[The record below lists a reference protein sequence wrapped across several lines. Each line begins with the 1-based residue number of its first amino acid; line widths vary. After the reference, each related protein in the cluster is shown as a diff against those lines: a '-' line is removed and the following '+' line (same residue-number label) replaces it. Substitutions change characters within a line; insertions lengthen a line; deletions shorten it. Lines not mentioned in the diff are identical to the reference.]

1 MMGQTSGVKAE
12 ERPAPARSAG
22 TSEFFQRFSLQFR
35 VQHIFLF
42 LSTITLIITG
52 IPLWCMGRPGY
63 SWSQAVVNAF
73 GSIETIRYI
82 HRAGAAVLILV
93 SIYHLYYTMFT
104 KEGRRE
110 FIELLPCFQD
120 VIDVT
125 INSLY
130 FIGLIKHRPSFGR
143 YTYYEKFDY
152 WAVYWGCVIMIGTGL
167 VLWFPEVAAK
177 YVPWLTYELAA
188 EVHADEAILAALA
201 LFIWHFYNVHFNP
214 SRFPG
219 TLLWWHGKIS
229 REEMMHDHVV
239 EYYKKALAQTKS
251 KGQKAETQNG
261 AAV

>member
-1 MMGQTSGVKAE
+1 MERTKMTGQASGTKAE
-12 ERPAPARSAG
+12 EH
-22 TSEFFQRFSLQFR
+22 EFFQRFGLQFR
-35 VQHIFLF
+35 VQHILLF

-52 IPLWCMGRPGY
+52 VPLWCLGRPEY
-63 SWSQAVVNAF
+63 SWSQAVVSAF
-73 GSIETIRYI
+73 GSIEAIRYI

-110 FIELLPCFQD
+110 FIALLPRQKD

-130 FIGLIKHRPSFGR
+130 FLGLVKHRPGFGR

-167 VLWFPEVAAK
+167 VLWFPKVVAK
-177 YVPWLTYELAA
+177 YVPWFTYELAA

-229 REEMMHDHVV
+229 REEMMHDHVL
-239 EYYKKALAQTKS
+239 EYYKKVLAQTKS
-251 KGQKAETQNG
+251 KDQKAESQNG
-261 AAV
+261 TTV

>member
-1 MMGQTSGVKAE
+1 MERKKMMGQKNGTKAQ
-12 ERPAPARSAG
+12 ER
-22 TSEFFQRFSLQFR
+22 EYFERFSLQFI

-42 LSTITLIITG
+42 LSTIALIITG
-52 IPLWCMGRPGY
+52 IPLWCLGRPEY
-63 SWSQAVVNAF
+63 SWSQTVVGAF
-73 GSIETIRYI
+73 GGIEVIRFI

-110 FIELLPCFQD
+110 FIELLPRWKD
-120 VIDVT
+120 VVDVT

-130 FIGLIKHRPSFGR
+130 FIGLVKNRPSFSR

-167 VLWFPEVAAK
+167 VLWFPNIAAR
-177 YVPWLTYELAA
+177 YTPWFTYELSA
-188 EVHADEAILAALA
+188 EVHSDEAILAALA

-219 TLLWWHGKIS
+219 TMLWWHGKMS
-229 REEMMHDHVV
+229 REEMIRDHVL
-239 EYYKKALAQTKS
+239 EYNKIMQAQANPAD
-251 KGQKAETQNG
+251 QKAEPQNG

>member
-1 MMGQTSGVKAE
+1 MMGQTSGTK
-12 ERPAPARSAG
+12 SQKH
-22 TSEFFQRFSLQFR
+22 EFFERFSLQFR

-42 LSTITLIITG
+42 ISTIVLIITG
-52 IPLWCMGRPGY
+52 IPLWCLGRPGY
-63 SWSQAVVNAF
+63 SWSQTVVGAF
-73 GSIETIRYI
+73 GGIEMMRYI

-110 FIELLPCFQD
+110 FIELLPSFKD

-130 FIGLIKHRPSFGR
+130 FIGLVKNRPRFRR

-167 VLWFPEVAAK
+167 VLWFPEFSAK
-177 YVPWLTYELAA
+177 YVPWLTYELSA
-188 EVHADEAILAALA
+188 EVHADEAILAALS

-219 TLLWWHGKIS
+219 TMLWWHGKIS
-229 REEMMHDHVV
+229 REEMMRDHAM
-239 EYYKKALAQTKS
+239 EYDKIVSAQAQAKD
-251 KGQKAETQNG
+251 QKAGPQNG

>member
-1 MMGQTSGVKAE
+1 MMGQTNGTKAR
-12 ERPAPARSAG
+12 ER
-22 TSEFFQRFSLQFR
+22 EYFERFSLQFR

-42 LSTITLIITG
+42 LSTIALIITG
-52 IPLWCMGRPGY
+52 VPLWCIGRPGY
-63 SWSQAVVNAF
+63 SWSQAVVRAF
-73 GSIETIRYI
+73 GGIEVVRFI

-110 FIELLPCFQD
+110 FIELLPRWKD
-120 VIDVT
+120 VVDVT

-130 FIGLIKHRPSFGR
+130 FLGLVKNRPSFRR

-152 WAVYWGCVIMIGTGL
+152 WAVYWGCVIMIGTGV
-167 VLWFPEVAAK
+167 VLWFPDVSAR
-177 YVPWLTYELAA
+177 YIPWFTYELAA

-219 TLLWWHGKIS
+219 TMMWWHGKIS
-229 REEMMHDHVV
+229 REEMMRDHPL
-239 EYYKKALAQTKS
+239 EYKKMVQAQANPADR
-251 KGQKAETQNG
+251 KAELQNG
-261 AAV
+261 SAV

>member
-1 MMGQTSGVKAE
+1 MMGQTNGTKGQ
-12 ERPAPARSAG
+12 ER
-22 TSEFFQRFSLQFR
+22 EFFERFSLQFR

-42 LSTITLIITG
+42 LSTIVLIITG
-52 IPLWCMGRPGY
+52 VPLWCLGRPEY
-63 SWSQAVVNAF
+63 RWSQAVVRAF
-73 GSIETIRYI
+73 GDIELVRFI
-82 HRAGAAVLILV
+82 HRVGAAVLILV

-110 FIELLPCFQD
+110 FIELLPHPKD

-130 FIGLIKHRPSFGR
+130 FIGLVKQRPSFRR

-167 VLWFPEVAAK
+167 VLWFPEFSAK
-177 YVPWLTYELAA
+177 YVPWLTYELSA

-229 REEMMHDHVV
+229 REEMMHDHPQ
-239 EYYKKALAQTKS
+239 EYYKMVLAQKEA
-251 KGQKAETQNG
+251 KGQKAESQDS